1 MTGINC
7 QSSLLNS
14 KITPNGKN
22 RVFTITIKKG
32 HKMIALVI
40 LHVERA
46 RNSQS
51 SVPVQ
56 GTRQPLVA
64 SNAPDSK
71 QHPTDATL

>member
-1 MTGINC
+1 M
-7 QSSLLNS
+7 
-14 KITPNGKN
+14 IT
-22 RVFTITIKKG
+22 
-32 HKMIALVI
+32 LVI

>member
-14 KITPNGKN
+14 KITPNGKKQS
-22 RVFTITIKKG
+22 IYYHHKKG
-32 HKMIALVI
+32 HKMITLVI